1 MKIINYNKINHDI
14 YTFDESA
21 MVLCALPSSANE
33 SIPGVRRHATITGW
47 NTAGL
52 WNNNIDGSGVPD
64 WSGLSARS
72 RGSNLYGAPRQN
84 LIPTLVPEFN
94 GVPGSN
100 NPEFSNIT
108 NWNNG
113 IPVYIIISKKHFIAC
128 AHFVGIPNFTPQSF
142 DILDKDG
149 VMHSISGEFVSREG
163 DTNLYRIT
171 SITGGSLP
179 PATEINPTHKI
190 KIYQILNLF
199 SFGEVLEGL
208 RIWYQVNNGMFVTT
222 TKINNYITYANA
234 AQGQPTAPS
243 AASGLP
249 IIYAL
254 QQVWVGDSG
263 TPMLATYNGETYLIG
278 MSNGGHM
285 DYSHPGVLP
294 WLRSNLLADGIT
306 ITLFDPVPIPTFS
319 CNTNTGDCISDPN
332 GTWVNKSDC
341 DTACNA
347 LPPDPKYTCN
357 EYGEC
362 IQSDTGVSLSE
373 CIASCGIVSNNDI
386 LIYLDTIPNPT
397 EDWIAKFKALGVKFQ
412 GVIYQNEGNDFE
424 NFLPGTNTLGN
435 NSMINPIN
443 SAEIISRLNADTDNP
458 GGKPLLIQDP
468 YFYDAIGLNF
478 ESRIAGNLIL
488 GNPNTQTEIINL
500 LTDMK
505 TEWTSGPLA
514 NKNWS
519 FGLDLN
525 GFHTSSQL
533 YVYGFCK
540 QGNPFSTSPSGC
552 IPPQSTFG
560 EGLATVES
568 GYSRAEPILWELSD
582 ARINEISDFIIER
595 DTSMGLVSDIII
607 TYCFP
612 IYSENN
618 FSTNGSSVP
627 QANIWT
633 DTVAPEDMK
642 SFHWGSKLTRKFT
655 NILNSTDS
663 GNRKALAQISAS
675 GWYLNNISK
684 NSILQIA
691 NEVIDNDIGIF
702 LWTNFGGDQSRMQY
716 SYNRSGALY
725 DACRPDIGLDRNVSG
740 ELTTY
745 GQTQVAYRKMFARAF
760 YGATPGNEN
769 ISDVFWK
776 SDIRYA
782 ELTEKATKWLYEL
795 CVDIRQI
802 NVIQSLNKYSCN
814 PSTHTCYQDPEGI
827 WNDLILCNNYCN
839 TTPDVDRVDCID
851 SQCITTNPNG
861 RYADIAEC
869 VASSNC
875 IPIVPPTKY
884 SCNPITTKCDEDVDG
899 SWDDKEAC
907 EIFCS
912 NITPINRVDC
922 INNVCTETNPD
933 GRYVNVEECLSGA
946 ACSPIVPP
954 TTTYDCIN
962 KQCVAITTGSPGP
975 FISVDICIA
984 NCIDTS
990 PSSWDCVNNT
1000 CIEFIDDPSHQ
1011 YSTFERCSQNC
1022 SVIPPTV
1029 TYDCIDGT
1037 CRPVYGDPAGTYPD
1051 LLSCTLAC
1059 RVREINTWECIDSR
1073 CQEITGP
1080 SGRYTTEE
1088 QCLGSDCGS
1097 EVPVTTYNCV
1107 SGVCVAI
1114 DGPDGTYR
1122 TQSDCINRGCGIII
1136 SPPPP
1141 NITNTILENPQFID
1155 VTKSIPTTPLS
1166 GYPYNSR

>member
-1 MKIINYNKINHDI
+1 MKIINYNKTKHDI

-21 MVLCALPSSANE
+21 MVLCALPTSE
-33 SIPGVRRHATITGW
+33 TEVLPGVRRHATITGW

-72 RGSNLYGAPRQN
+72 RGSNLYDTPYHN
-84 LIPTLVPEFN
+84 LRYNLHTEFKA
-94 GVPGSN
+94 GSSDSK
-100 NPEFSNIT
+100 FSDIT
-108 NWNNG
+108 NWNNA
-113 IPVYIIISKKHFIAC
+113 IPVFIIISKKHFIAC
-128 AHFVGIPNFTPQSF
+128 AHFAGTNDIQSF
-142 DILDKDG
+142 NILNKDD
-149 VMHSISGEFVSREG
+149 VMYSITGEKI
-163 DTNLYRIT
+163 DTSFQDVNLYRIT
-171 SITGGSLP
+171 SINGDTNK
-179 PATEINPTHKI
+179 TEITPAHKI
-190 KIYQILNLF
+190 KIYEILNIN
-199 SFGEVLEGL
+199 SAINTWEGL
-208 RIWYQVNNGMFVTT
+208 RIWHQVNNGMFVTT
-222 TKINNYITYANA
+222 TKVNNQINSGNA
-234 AQGQPTAPS
+234 SVGTLTTPTIS
-243 AASGLP
+243 SGLP
-249 IIYAL
+249 ILSSDWY
-254 QQVWVGDSG
+254 WTGDSG
-263 TPMLATYNGETYLIG
+263 SPVLATYNGETYLIG
-278 MSNGGHM
+278 MEFCGPIY
-285 DYSHPGVLP
+285 YSDPTFWSFLQ
-294 WLRSNLLADGIT
+294 SNLLADGINK
-306 ITLFDPVPIPTFS
+306 TLFDPFTITFS

-332 GTWVNKSDC
+332 GTWVNKGEC
-341 DTACNA
+341 DAACDA

-373 CIASCGIVSNNDI
+373 CIAACGVVSNNDV

-397 EDWIAKFKALGVKFQ
+397 QEWIVKFKALGVKFQ
-412 GVIYQNEGNDFE
+412 GVIHQNEGNDFE
-424 NFLPGTNTLGN
+424 NFLPGTTTLGN

-458 GGKPLLIQDP
+458 GGKPLLIQNP

-478 ESRIAGNLIL
+478 NELDRAINLVL
-488 GNPNTQTEIINL
+488 GNSTTQTEVINL

-505 TEWTSGPLA
+505 SEWSSGPLA
-514 NKNWS
+514 NKEWC

-525 GFHTSSQL
+525 SFSACSQMGL
-533 YVYGFCK
+533 YGFCK
-540 QGNPFSTSPSGC
+540 EGNPFSAFPSGC
-552 IPPQSTFG
+552 NPPQPTFG
-560 EGLATVES
+560 EGAATAES
-568 GYSRAEPILWELSD
+568 GYTRAQPLFWELSD
-582 ARINEISDFIIER
+582 ARINEILDFIINR
-595 DTSMGLVSDIII
+595 DTSMGLASDIIL

-612 IYSENN
+612 MYSESN
-618 FSTNGSSVP
+618 FSTNGSSV
-627 QANIWT
+627 QQLNIWT

-655 NILNSTDS
+655 NILNATDS

-702 LWTNFGGDQSRMQY
+702 LWTNFGGDQSRMKY
-716 SYNRSGALY
+716 SYNRSGFLY
-725 DACRPDIGLDRNVSG
+725 DACRPDIGLNRDASG
-740 ELTTY
+740 QLTAY

-760 YGATPGNEN
+760 YGATPGYEN
-769 ISDVFWK
+769 ISDAFWK
-776 SDIRYA
+776 SDILYA

-802 NVIQSLNKYSCN
+802 NVIPSLNKYSCN
-814 PSTHTCYQDPEGI
+814 PSTHTCYQDPEGM
-827 WNDLILCNNYCN
+827 WNDLILCNDYCS
-839 TTPDVDRVDCID
+839 TTPDIDRVDCID

-861 RYADIAEC
+861 KYADIAAC

-884 SCNPITTKCDEDVDG
+884 SCNSITTKCDEDVDG
-899 SWDDKEAC
+899 SWDDNEAC
-907 EIFCS
+907 EIYCS

-975 FISVDICIA
+975 FISIDACIT
-984 NCIDTS
+984 NCIGTS
-990 PSSWDCVNNT
+990 PSSWNCVNNT
-1000 CIEFIDDPSHQ
+1000 CIEITHGLAGQ
-1011 YSTFERCSQNC
+1011 YSTLEGCSQNC

-1114 DGPDGTYR
+1114 DGPYGTYI
-1122 TQSDCINRGCGIII
+1122 TKSDCINRGCGIII
-1136 SPPPP
+1136 PPPPP

-1155 VTKSIPTTPLS
+1155 LTKSIPTTPLS
-1166 GYPYNSR
+1166 RYPYNSR